1 MSRNLLTDDK
11 QHLKLFDDGVSIN
24 KTLPKWKRAE
34 QGIEKIETP
43 KKVVTDLGTSNGTS
57 SSSSYV
63 SFNNSTNL
71 FSISVEEGNS
81 TPDYANNNGDADS
94 NIDAG
99 TRWLPLYQTPEGL
112 SFDEIAAA
120 GIKDMTRL
128 IVEKK
133 LKYVMAGYGSFGSTA
148 YNNDYYTI
156 YNFEADGI
164 KPSEPSKENPNK
176 IKGLFSRLFSKK
188 EEKKEETYE
197 FDAIKFFSLVKAT
210 SKESAFTYKDRISN
224 YLRALH
230 NAVDMGQTALQE
242 ELLKGLITN
251 KYESLLY
258 AEGYYYVI
266 DENTIV
272 DFIKKCEK
280 GLSLD
285 YIKNFA
291 RPIPQNV
298 VEKIS
303 KLNELEIF
311 DNYVVLHYDPEK
323 KAVKETEYE
332 RAKRKDPIIFGL
344 IAGSKKLYYVTDWI
358 DEYCDLTLEKFVDTL
373 GIKKE
378 SLQMEG
384 ASETTEKEEVITEEK
399 SKKPKKK
406 FYNRKKNK
414 KNKQDN

>member
-1 MSRNLLTDDK
+1 MSRKLLTDDNL
-11 QHLKLFDDGVSIN
+11 HLKLFDDGVSIN
-24 KTLPKWKRAE
+24 KSLPKWRNAE
-34 QGIEKIETP
+34 KNEEKTQSPHMNEDVATYIVNSINVFSSIGTP
-43 KKVVTDLGTSNGTS
+43 NSVETS
-57 SSSSYV
+57 SSDV
-63 SFNNSTNL
+63 
-71 FSISVEEGNS
+71 
-81 TPDYANNNGDADS
+81 DS

-112 SFDEIAAA
+112 SFDEIASA
-120 GIKDMTRL
+120 GIKDLTKL

-133 LKYVMAGYGSFGSTA
+133 IKYVMAGYGSFGSTR
-148 YNNDYYTI
+148 NDGVEYSINTYP
-156 YNFEADGI
+156 YDYSGV
-164 KPSEPSKENPNK
+164 KSKDYQQ
-176 IKGLFSRLFSKK
+176 
-188 EEKKEETYE
+188 EKKESKIKRFFSKIFKKNKKEDEKYE

-210 SKESAFTYKDRISN
+210 SKESAFTYRDRVSN

-230 NAVDMGQTALQE
+230 NAVDIGQTALQE

-251 KYESLLY
+251 KYESALF

-266 DENTIV
+266 DEDTIV

-285 YIKNFA
+285 YIKNFS
-291 RPIPQNV
+291 RPIPQEV
-298 VEKIS
+298 VNKIS

-311 DNYVVLHYDPEK
+311 DNYVVLHYDPAK
-323 KAVKETEYE
+323 TAYKETEYE

-378 SLQMEG
+378 NLYIDG
-384 ASETTEKEEVITEEK
+384 VKEDKTSDTK
-399 SKKPKKK
+399 
-406 FYNRKKNK
+406 
-414 KNKQDN
+414 

>member
-1 MSRNLLTDDK
+1 MSRTLLTEDK
-11 QHLKLFDDGVSIN
+11 QHLKLFDDGVTIN
-24 KTLPKWKRAE
+24 KSLPKWRRAE
-34 QGIEKIETP
+34 DGLEKTEVP
-43 KKVVTDLGTSNGTS
+43 DK
-57 SSSSYV
+57 
-63 SFNNSTNL
+63 
-71 FSISVEEGNS
+71 EGNPNQGYAID
-81 TPDYANNNGDADS
+81 TYFNANNNGDKNDVDR

-112 SFDEIAAA
+112 SFDEIASA
-120 GIKDMTRL
+120 GIKDLTKL

-133 LKYVMAGYGSFGSTA
+133 IKYVMAGYGSFGATA
-148 YNNDYYTI
+148 YNDDYGAPFLTL
-156 YNFEADGI
+156 N
-164 KPSEPSKENPNK
+164 SKEDNEAKNK
-176 IKGLFSRLFSKK
+176 KRFGNFFSNLFGKKKEK
-188 EEKKEETYE
+188 EEKYE
-197 FDAIKFFSLVKAT
+197 FDAIKFFSLVKST
-210 SKESAFTYKDRISN
+210 SKESAFTYKNRISN

-251 KYESLLY
+251 KYESLLFS
-258 AEGYYYVI
+258 EGYYYVI
-266 DENTIV
+266 DEETIV
-272 DFIKKCEK
+272 KFINKCEK

-291 RPIPQNV
+291 KPIPQEV
-298 VEKIS
+298 VNKIS
-303 KLNELEIF
+303 KLNELEVF

-358 DEYCDLTLEKFVDTL
+358 DEYCDLTLEKFIDTL

-384 ASETTEKEEVITEEK
+384 VSEITEKDEVTSEEK
-399 SKKPKKK
+399 PKKPKKK

>member
-1 MSRNLLTDDK
+1 MSRKLLTDDK
-11 QHLKLFDDGVSIN
+11 QHLQLFDDGVSIN

-34 QGIEKIETP
+34 QGMEKTEVP
-43 KKVVTDLGTSNGTS
+43 NKKIVTDLGTTNGTN

-71 FSISVEEGNS
+71 FSISVENGGS
-81 TPDYANNNGDADS
+81 TPDYRSNVDVDS

-112 SFDEIAAA
+112 SFDEIASA

-148 YNNDYYTI
+148 YDREYSVNTYPYDYSGVKNSGIETTDKRNKLK
-156 YNFEADGI
+156 NF
-164 KPSEPSKENPNK
+164 
-176 IKGLFSRLFSKK
+176 FSKLFKKKEK
-188 EEKKEETYE
+188 EEQYE
-197 FDAIKFFSLVKAT
+197 FDAVKFFSLVKAT
-210 SKESAFTYKDRISN
+210 TKESAFTYRDRVSN
-224 YLRALH
+224 YLKALH
-230 NAVDMGQTALQE
+230 NSVDMGQTALQE

-266 DENTIV
+266 DEPTIV

-285 YIKNFA
+285 YIKNFT
-291 RPIPQNV
+291 RPIPQEV
-298 VEKIS
+298 VSKIS

-311 DNYVVLHYDPEK
+311 DNYVVLHYDPDK
-323 KAVKETEYE
+323 TAYKETEYE

-373 GIKKE
+373 DIHKE
-378 SLQMEG
+378 ELHMDWPNVKI
-384 ASETTEKEEVITEEK
+384 EKEEVKEEK
-399 SKKPKKK
+399 KQ
-406 FYNRKKNK
+406 NRKK
-414 KNKQDN
+414 KNR

>member
-24 KTLPKWKRAE
+24 KKLLKWKRAE
-34 QGIEKIETP
+34 QGIEKTEP
-43 KKVVTDLGTSNGTS
+43 PQKVVINDSTTNGTS
-57 SSSSYV
+57 SNSDSYIT
-63 SFNNSTNL
+63 FNGASNL
-71 FSISVEEGNS
+71 FSIGISNDG
-81 TPDYANNNGDADS
+81 TPRNADNEDVDS
-94 NIDAG
+94 NMDGG

-112 SFDEIAAA
+112 SFDEIASA

-133 LKYVMAGYGSFGSTA
+133 LKYFMAGYGSFGSTA
-148 YNNDYYTI
+148 YNNDYHTI
-156 YNFEADGI
+156 YNFEANGV
-164 KPSEPSKENPNK
+164 KQSEPSKGNPNK

-358 DEYCDLTLEKFVDTL
+358 YEYCDLTLEKFVDTL

-384 ASETTEKEEVITEEK
+384 ASETTEKEEVPTEEK
-399 SKKPKKK
+399 PKKPKKK

>member
-1 MSRNLLTDDK
+1 MSRDLLTENK
-11 QHLKLFDDGVSIN
+11 QHLKLFDDGISIN
-24 KTLPKWKRAE
+24 KSLPKWRRAE
-34 QGIEKIETP
+34 DGLKETEVP
-43 KKVVTDLGTSNGTS
+43 KKETDSL
-57 SSSSYV
+57 
-63 SFNNSTNL
+63 NNNY
-71 FSISVEEGNS
+71 FIVQEGNS
-81 TPDYANNNGDADS
+81 LSDFSKSPNSDVDR

-112 SFDEIAAA
+112 SFDEIASA

-133 LKYVMAGYGSFGSTA
+133 LKYVMGGYGSFGSTA
-148 YNNDYYTI
+148 YEYDYSTPFLS
-156 YNFEADGI
+156 NGSVNREEKKKDEKF
-164 KPSEPSKENPNK
+164 
-176 IKGLFSRLFSKK
+176 FSRLISKLFGKKEK
-188 EEKKEETYE
+188 EEKFE
-197 FDAIKFFSLVKAT
+197 FDAIKFFSLVKST
-210 SKESAFTYKDRISN
+210 SKESAFTYRDRVSS
-224 YLRALH
+224 YLKALH

-251 KYESLLY
+251 KYESLLFS
-258 AEGYYYVI
+258 EGYYYVI
-266 DENTIV
+266 DEETIV
-272 DFIKKCEK
+272 NFIKKCEK

-291 RPIPQNV
+291 KPIPQEV
-298 VEKIS
+298 VNKIS

-323 KAVKETEYE
+323 TAYKETEYE

-378 SLQMEG
+378 DLHMDG
-384 ASETTEKEEVITEEK
+384 KDAVKEEKAVEEN
-399 SKKPKKK
+399 KPKKK
-406 FYNRKKNK
+406 RKRVYHKRPNGQKTIRKNK
-414 KNKQDN
+414 DEN

>member
-1 MSRNLLTDDK
+1 MSRKLLTDDNL
-11 QHLKLFDDGVSIN
+11 HLQLFEDGVSIN
-24 KTLPKWKRAE
+24 KSLLKWRNAE
-34 QGIEKIETP
+34 KNEEKTQSPHMNEDVATYIVNSNNVFSSIGTP
-43 KKVVTDLGTSNGTS
+43 NSVETS
-57 SSSSYV
+57 SSDV
-63 SFNNSTNL
+63 
-71 FSISVEEGNS
+71 
-81 TPDYANNNGDADS
+81 DS

-112 SFDEIAAA
+112 SFDEIASA
-120 GIKDMTRL
+120 GIKDLTKL

-133 LKYVMAGYGSFGSTA
+133 VKYVMAGYGSFGSTR
-148 YNNDYYTI
+148 NDGVEYSINTYP
-156 YNFEADGI
+156 YDYSGVKAKDHQQER
-164 KPSEPSKENPNK
+164 KESK
-176 IKGLFSRLFSKK
+176 IKNLFSKIFK
-188 EEKKEETYE
+188 KNKKEDEKYE

-210 SKESAFTYKDRISN
+210 SKESAFTYRDRVSN

-230 NAVDMGQTALQE
+230 NAVDIGQTALQE

-251 KYESLLY
+251 KYESALF

-266 DENTIV
+266 DEDTIV

-285 YIKNFA
+285 YIKNFS
-291 RPIPQNV
+291 RPIPQEV
-298 VEKIS
+298 VNKIS

-311 DNYVVLHYDPEK
+311 DNYVVLHYDPAK
-323 KAVKETEYE
+323 TAYKETEYE

-378 SLQMEG
+378 NLYIDGVKEDKTSD
-384 ASETTEKEEVITEEK
+384 TKEKKV
-399 SKKPKKK
+399 KKRK
-406 FYNRKKNK
+406 YYKKNK
-414 KNKQDN
+414 KN

>member
-1 MSRNLLTDDK
+1 MSRELLTEDK
-11 QHLKLFDDGVSIN
+11 RHLKLFDDGVSIN
-24 KTLPKWKRAE
+24 KNLQKWRNAE
-34 QGIEKIETP
+34 KDEEKTQSPIENTVTFNDTFSIGTPNIEE
-43 KKVVTDLGTSNGTS
+43 TS
-57 SSSSYV
+57 SSDV
-63 SFNNSTNL
+63 
-71 FSISVEEGNS
+71 
-81 TPDYANNNGDADS
+81 DS
-94 NIDAG
+94 DIGVG

-112 SFDEIAAA
+112 NFDEIASA
-120 GIKDMTRL
+120 GIKDLTKL

-133 LKYVMAGYGSFGSTA
+133 IKYVMAGYGSFGSTR
-148 YNNDYYTI
+148 NDSVI
-156 YNFEADGI
+156 YSTNQQER
-164 KPSEPSKENPNK
+164 KESK
-176 IKGLFSRLFSKK
+176 IKNLFSKIFKKNTK
-188 EEKKEETYE
+188 EDENYE

-210 SKESAFTYKDRISN
+210 SKESAFTYRDRVSN

-251 KYESLLY
+251 KYESVLF

-266 DENTIV
+266 DEPTIV

-285 YIKNFA
+285 YIKNFS
-291 RPIPQNV
+291 RPIPQEV

-311 DNYVVLHYDPEK
+311 DNYVVLHYDPAK
-323 KAVKETEYE
+323 TAYKETEYE

-378 SLQMEG
+378 NLYIDEV
-384 ASETTEKEEVITEEK
+384 KEDK
-399 SKKPKKK
+399 
-406 FYNRKKNK
+406 
-414 KNKQDN
+414 

>member
-1 MSRNLLTDDK
+1 MSRRLLTDDK
-11 QHLKLFDDGVSIN
+11 QHLQLFDDGVSIN
-24 KTLPKWKRAE
+24 KNLPKWRNAE
-34 QGIEKIETP
+34 KNEEKTQSSHMNEDVATYI
-43 KKVVTDLGTSNGTS
+43 VNSNNVFSSIGTTETS
-57 SSSSYV
+57 SDV
-63 SFNNSTNL
+63 
-71 FSISVEEGNS
+71 
-81 TPDYANNNGDADS
+81 DS

-112 SFDEIAAA
+112 SFDEIASS
-120 GIKDMTRL
+120 GIKDLTKL

-133 LKYVMAGYGSFGSTA
+133 IKYVMAGYGSFGSTR
-148 YNNDYYTI
+148 NDGVEYSINTYP
-156 YNFEADGI
+156 YDYSGV
-164 KPSEPSKENPNK
+164 KSKDYQQ
-176 IKGLFSRLFSKK
+176 
-188 EEKKEETYE
+188 EKKESKIKRFFSKIFKKNKKEDEKYE

-210 SKESAFTYKDRISN
+210 SKESAFTYRDRVSN

-230 NAVDMGQTALQE
+230 NAVDIGQTALQE

-251 KYESLLY
+251 KYESALF

-266 DENTIV
+266 DEDTIV

-285 YIKNFA
+285 YIKNFS
-291 RPIPQNV
+291 RPIPQEV
-298 VEKIS
+298 VNKIS

-311 DNYVVLHYDPEK
+311 DNYVVLHYDPAK
-323 KAVKETEYE
+323 TAYKETEYE

-378 SLQMEG
+378 NLYIDSVKEDKT
-384 ASETTEKEEVITEEK
+384 SEAKEKKV
-399 SKKPKKK
+399 
-406 FYNRKKNK
+406 
-414 KNKQDN
+414 